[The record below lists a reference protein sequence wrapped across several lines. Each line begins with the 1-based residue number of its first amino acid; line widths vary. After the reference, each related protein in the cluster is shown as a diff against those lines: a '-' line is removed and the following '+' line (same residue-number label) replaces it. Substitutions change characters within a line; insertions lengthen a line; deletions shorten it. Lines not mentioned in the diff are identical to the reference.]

1 MAGVTA
7 PPDRHGLL
15 SAAGAGAVGGPDATC
30 GSARDRVRAA
40 AVIPCPAGGDPTPDG
55 DCDADVAPGRAIR
68 EHAPASP
75 VGAAVEAWA
84 VSTRPCEVAG
94 EWFHQDAFRAL
105 YKRRGAT
112 ITEYGQELRDLAA
125 ELAIDPSNP
134 HDPNAVGV
142 WVSGRMLG
150 FLPRLTAAEYT
161 AALADLAEEGAH
173 LSVPARVWARA
184 DDDGQIAASATV
196 WLPPVHGVQ
205 PFNAF
210 PEAPFQVLPAGRAV
224 QVTGEDEHMDVLRPF
239 VSDRER
245 YLVVTLHL
253 VQEARTPRST
263 PFEAIEVRLG
273 GRRVGTLTKA
283 MSGQLR
289 DLVAHV
295 DGLGRLPACRARLRG
310 SPLRAELTLYVAR
323 SADVT
328 SRWLDSIATA

>member
-1 MAGVTA
+1 M
-7 PPDRHGLL
+7 
-15 SAAGAGAVGGPDATC
+15 
-30 GSARDRVRAA
+30 
-40 AVIPCPAGGDPTPDG
+40 
-55 DCDADVAPGRAIR
+55 
-68 EHAPASP
+68 PASP
-75 VGAAVEAWA
+75 TGAAVEAWA
-84 VSTRPCEVAG
+84 ISTKPCEVAG
-94 EWFHQDAFRAL
+94 EWFYQDAFRAV
-105 YKRRGAT
+105 YKRRGAA
-112 ITEYGQELRDLAA
+112 ITAYGQELQDLAA

-134 HDPNAVGV
+134 HDPNAVAV
-142 WVSGRMLG
+142 WVSGQMLG
-150 FLPRLTAAEYT
+150 FLPRGTAAEY
-161 AALADLAEEGAH
+161 APALADLAEEGGH
-173 LSVPARVWARA
+173 LSVSARAWARA
-184 DDDGQIAASATV
+184 DDNDQIYASATV
-196 WLPPVHGVQ
+196 WLPPAHGVQ

-210 PEAPFQVLPAGRAV
+210 PEGPYQVLPAGRAV

-295 DGLGRLPACRARLRG
+295 DGLSRLPACCAVLRG
-310 SPLRAELTLYVAR
+310 SPLRAELTLHVAR